1 MSQSKACILPYDGN
15 TPIIHETAFV
25 APTATI
31 IGNVTIEA
39 NASIWFGAVLRGD
52 ILPITIGKNTNIQ
65 DGVVIHG
72 DEGSVVDIAENVT
85 VGHNAVI
92 HGCSIDAGALIGM
105 SATLLDGAHVGSN
118 ALVAAKALV
127 TPRKQVPAGAMWA
140 GSPAKQIKILDDET
154 KSMLSLGYKE
164 YLHLSEKFKSI
175 CKSQD

>member
-1 MSQSKACILPYDGN
+1 MITHKACILPYNGN
-15 TPIIHETAFV
+15 TPKIHETAFI

-52 ILPITIGKNTNIQ
+52 VLPIRIGANSNIQ
-65 DGVVIHG
+65 DGVIIHG
-72 DEGSVVDIAENVT
+72 DEGSVVNIAENVT

-92 HGCSIDAGALIGM
+92 HGCSVEAGALIGM
-105 SATLLDGAHVGSN
+105 SATLLDDAHVGRN

-127 TPRKQVPAGAMWA
+127 TPRRQVEAGSMWA
-140 GSPAKQIKILDDET
+140 GSPAKQIKMLDDET
-154 KSMLSLGYKE
+154 QEMLSVGYKE

-175 CKSQD
+175 CGSKD